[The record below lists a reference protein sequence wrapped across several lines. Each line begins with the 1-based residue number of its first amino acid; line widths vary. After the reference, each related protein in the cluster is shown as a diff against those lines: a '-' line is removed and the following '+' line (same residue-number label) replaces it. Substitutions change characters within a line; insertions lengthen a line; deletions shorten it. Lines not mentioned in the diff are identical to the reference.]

1 MLVLAHNI
9 DSNAEETFPNVI
21 HRSGTNVM
29 RHQPTVF
36 EQVVETF
43 PWRHFDRVVRRHDAD
58 DDQRGFTSRMHF
70 LSLLAASLGGQQG
83 LRPLIASLQ
92 PNSGALRLLGGK
104 APARSTLSD
113 ANRDRPAELF
123 LDLLLTMLNC
133 VNNRLTR
140 RALKAAVRLID
151 STHIDLGPRMQRWCN
166 LYQGRAAAKIHVVYD
181 PAAQRP
187 VYFAVSEANINDIT
201 AAKNL
206 LPIEPGA
213 TYVFDLGY
221 YDYAWWAG
229 LLKAGCTFVTRL
241 KSNTKLRDVTECA
254 RTLDDAVLAE
264 REGFLPQRMASNRRN
279 PFDKKGREIVVRIDN
294 GKVLR
299 LFTNDL
305 TSPAA
310 EIAALYKER
319 WQIELFFKW
328 IKQNLK
334 ITRFMGTSENAIR
347 SQIAVAFIGYVLV
360 RLVQDAQT
368 QDAKTSVLPAVTILL
383 VIQMHL
389 FVRRPLASLLDP
401 RRKPIPPP
409 PGPLL
414 KMAIQALSK

>member
-1 MLVLAHNI
+1 
-9 DSNAEETFPNVI
+9 
-21 HRSGTNVM
+21 M

-36 EQVVETF
+36 EQVVENF
-43 PWRHFDRVVRRHDAD
+43 PWTHFDRMVREHDAD
-58 DDQRGFTSRMHF
+58 ADQRGFTSRMHF
-70 LSLLAASLGGQQG
+70 LSLLAGSLGGQQG

-104 APARSTLSD
+104 APARSTLSE
-113 ANRDRPAELF
+113 ANRDRPADLF
-123 LDLLLTMLNC
+123 VDLLLKMLDC
-133 VNNRLTR
+133 VKNRLSR
-140 RALKAAVRLID
+140 RELKAAVRLID
-151 STHIDLGPRMQRWCN
+151 STHIDLGPRMQRWCS

-187 VYFAVSEANINDIT
+187 VYFAVSEANVNDIT
-201 AAKNL
+201 AARDL

-221 YDYAWWAG
+221 YDFAWWAG
-229 LLKAGCTFVTRL
+229 LVKAGCTFVTRL
-241 KSNTKLRDVTECA
+241 KSNTKLRDVTECDGA
-254 RTLDDAVLAE
+254 VDDVVLAE
-264 REGFLPQRMASNRRN
+264 RQGFLPARLAFSRRN

-305 TSPAA
+305 TSPASD
-310 EIAALYKER
+310 IAALYKER

-347 SQIAVAFIGYVLV
+347 SQIAVAFIAYVMV

-368 QDAKTSVLPAVTILL
+368 QDATAKMIPAVTILL

-389 FVRRPLASLLDP
+389 FVRRPLALLLDP
-401 RRKPIPPP
+401 RRKPAPPP

-414 KMAIQALSK
+414 KMAIRALCK